1 MKNLAEER
9 KKHVRKIKDEKN
21 VKLIS
26 CEIKIRCMKLF
37 CETKQLAVVATEQ
50 PQTKTMD
57 KVKCNV
63 KRMTSLRRRVRK
75 VVV

>member
-9 KKHVRKIKDEKN
+9 KKNVRKIKDEKN

-37 CETKQLAVVATEQ
+37 CETKQLAVVATEH

>member
-9 KKHVRKIKDEKN
+9 KKNVRKIKDEKN

-50 PQTKTMD
+50 PQTKTVD
-57 KVKCNV
+57 KVKFNV

>member
-1 MKNLAEER
+1 
-9 KKHVRKIKDEKN
+9 
-21 VKLIS
+21 
-26 CEIKIRCMKLF
+26 MKLF

-50 PQTKTMD
+50 PQTKTVD
-57 KVKCNV
+57 KVKFNV